1 MAKQK
6 TMILGKGKN
15 ASAGLGGRA
24 GTIRAHCG
32 APKHTKR
39 VRKCSASPCFA
50 SLLPEE
56 ELRLCWTKLSVAGC
70 FPMQFQQMHIRC
82 CLFEIPFHLQGGRII
97 MLW

>member
-24 GTIRAHCG
+24 GTTRAHCG

-56 ELRLCWTKLSVAGC
+56 ELRFMLDKAVC
-70 FPMQFQQMHIRC
+70 
-82 CLFEIPFHLQGGRII
+82 GR
-97 MLW
+97 LLPDAVPANAY